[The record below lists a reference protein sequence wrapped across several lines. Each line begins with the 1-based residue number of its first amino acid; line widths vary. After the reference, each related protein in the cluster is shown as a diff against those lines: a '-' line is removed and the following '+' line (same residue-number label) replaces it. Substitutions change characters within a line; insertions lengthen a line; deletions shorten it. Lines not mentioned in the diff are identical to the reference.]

1 MVNDTS
7 NIIENKFYNENKKYI
22 IILLPI
28 VIISYLIR
36 SYYFIPEI
44 SLTFDSLGYFFFA
57 ADITVLG
64 HLPDNYSLAN
74 NLWSIFLSL
83 FFQLFQFENTI
94 QYMDLQ
100 KNISMILSIATI
112 IPIYF
117 LGKKFF
123 APKYAIIGSIIFAF
137 EPRIIQNSML
147 GITESLYILLG
158 TLTIL
163 FFLSSNKKLVYVS
176 FLFASLT
183 TMTRSEGQIL
193 FFIISIMFLIR
204 YRKEKWIIP
213 KYLIGLGIF
222 TLVLAPMMMYQMDV
236 QGSETIFGRA
246 VGTISYYSQDPDETN
261 GDSGMPFILR
271 GIENFSKF
279 FVWDLIPVFIFFVP
293 VGIFYLFKKI
303 DFKKLT
309 LILLGFG
316 ISIPAFYAYS
326 IPLQD
331 TRYLFMLYPIFCV
344 ISLFVIEKFSNHFKK
359 NNIIIILIIIG
370 IFLSSTVFLEL
381 KSDENIQKYEA
392 SLIAKEIVKQPKVM
406 NSYFPEEYYLEPAI
420 LPEKWK
426 DFTDLFLIER
436 INGQKI
442 RDSISNP
449 ITLIPIYEYSS
460 INDVV
465 KNEPRLTHIY
475 VDQKEG
481 QIEFLNNIFE
491 NENQYKFL
499 IKEFDSRDFGYNYHV
514 KIFRID
520 K

>member
-22 IILLPI
+22 IILLLI
-28 VIISYLIR
+28 AIISYLIR
-36 SYYFIPEI
+36 NYYFIPEI
-44 SLTFDSLGYFFFA
+44 PLALDSLGYFFFA
-57 ADITVLG
+57 ADITILG

-83 FFQLFQFENTI
+83 FFPLFQFENTI

-100 KNISMILSIATI
+100 KKISMILSVVTI

-117 LGKKFF
+117 LCKKFF
-123 APKYAIIGSIIFAF
+123 VPKYAIIGSIIFAF

-163 FFLSSNKKLVYVS
+163 FFLSSNKKLVYFS

-183 TMTRSEGQIL
+183 TMTRAEGQVL

-204 YRKEKWIIP
+204 YRKEKMVIP

-222 TLVLAPMMMYQMDV
+222 TLVLAPMIMYQMDV
-236 QGSETIFGRA
+236 HGSDTIFGRA
-246 VGTISYYSQDPDETN
+246 VGTISYYSQDANETG
-261 GDSGMPFILR
+261 GDTGIPFIFR

-309 LILLGFG
+309 LILWGLG
-316 ISIPAFYAYS
+316 ISIPAFYIYAT
-326 IPLQD
+326 PLQD
-331 TRYLFMLYPIFCV
+331 TRYLFMLYPVFCV
-344 ISLFVIEKFSNHFKK
+344 ISLFVIERFSNHFKK
-359 NNIIIILIIIG
+359 NNIIIIFIIIG
-370 IFLSSTVFLEL
+370 IFLSSSVFLEL
-381 KSDENIQKYEA
+381 KSDENLQKYEA
-392 SLIAKEIVKQPKVM
+392 SLIAKEIVKQPKIM
-406 NSYFPEEYYLEPAI
+406 NSYPEEYYLEPAT

-426 DFTDLFLIER
+426 SFTDLFLIER
-436 INGQKI
+436 IDRQSI
-442 RDSISNP
+442 RSSISNL

-481 QIEFLNNIFE
+481 QVEFLNNIFE

-499 IKEFDSRDFGYNYHV
+499 IKEFDSKDFGYNYHV